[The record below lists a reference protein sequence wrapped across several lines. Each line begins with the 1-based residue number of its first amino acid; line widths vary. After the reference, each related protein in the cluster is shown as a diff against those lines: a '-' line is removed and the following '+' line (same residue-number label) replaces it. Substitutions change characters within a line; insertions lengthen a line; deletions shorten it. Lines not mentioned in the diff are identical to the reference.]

1 MQVAELP
8 LNLSRD
14 VVARGIIHLPVP
26 VKVGPLTGT
35 FCSPFKHK
43 VPSEWNRVGKC
54 FHSPLSISEDLSRE
68 REITLAYG
76 ESITKAQRE
85 RAKECKR
92 ERTQK
97 KKNTSNFHLS
107 ERGLNGRQIDCLIW
121 LEKVDL

>member
-1 MQVAELP
+1 MAELP

-26 VKVGPLTGT
+26 VRVGPLTGT

-43 VPSEWNRVGKC
+43 VPSEWNRVRKC
-54 FHSPLSISEDLSRE
+54 FNSPLSFSEDLSRE

-85 RAKECKR
+85 
-92 ERTQK
+92 
-97 KKNTSNFHLS
+97 S
-107 ERGLNGRQIDCLIW
+107 ERMQERKDTKK
-121 LEKVDL
+121 EKHIQLPSLREGSQWKEN